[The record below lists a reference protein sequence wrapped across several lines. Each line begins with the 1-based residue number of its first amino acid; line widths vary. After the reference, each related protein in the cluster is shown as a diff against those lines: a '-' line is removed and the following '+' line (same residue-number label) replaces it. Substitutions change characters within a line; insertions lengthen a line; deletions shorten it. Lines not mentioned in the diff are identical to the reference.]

1 MEGFA
6 LRSDMIR
13 LAFGRIIPAPLL
25 KINVRGQGWKLTD
38 LFRTDYSNLANNA
51 VSQEMMVAWIR

>member
-1 MEGFA
+1 
-6 LRSDMIR
+6 MIR